1 MRKSGVKL
9 PEVRVSR
16 PWPCATEPG
25 LAVRCRRPSFFSFSY
40 FFLFRP
46 YRLTTF
52 DRKNHKLAGL
62 SASRRIK
69 YGYHSVPYGTYTRT
83 A

>member
-25 LAVRCRRPSFFSFSY
+25 LAVRCRRPAFFSF
-40 FFLFRP
+40 FFSFLYCFI
-46 YRLTTF
+46 TF
-52 DRKNHKLAGL
+52 DRKNHKLAGR